1 MTKTQN
7 KFNFKIWLYGL
18 FFSFILLGAIVFMV
32 FKTNNKR
39 LNEQVEI
46 SMSLANRQTLI
57 AQILKEVFF
66 NAELFH
72 QFNIT
77 ASAQEQLYY
86 RNRISQSF
94 KEIENQMDSLRLAQK
109 IEEEEILVRELF
121 FNVQKIKDITLN
133 YLTINTVPDN
143 EKWEQYYL
151 FLAKTKKVGDNLDNY
166 YSRNFTAIDDFDLRE
181 NVEFILIILFF
192 VLSLLTYFVLQ
203 NLIFNFRK
211 SVEFLGIAFEKSL
224 NEEVSELHMSQVY
237 TDLNVIKDKILSTNL
252 FFLEIREFIG
262 NLVNGK
268 LDDNRF
274 SLRGDILS
282 VELENLRLEL
292 ISNKSEIN
300 KREAE
305 TRQRDWINSGLS
317 KFNEIL
323 RLYSGNLQELSSEL
337 ITSLVKYISA
347 IQGGIFITNDEN
359 TEELDLFASF
369 AFNRKKYLDKKIKFG
384 DGLVGTAVTE
394 KRTIYLTELPPDYLE
409 ISSGLG
415 DTKPLALLIVPLL
428 RDNQVF
434 GVLEISSFNLFSA
447 AQIEFVEKVADLT
460 ALTINTEKINHRTV
474 RLLGESQRKSD
485 ELATQEEEMRQNLEE
500 LRATQEESK
509 RREAELLNIID
520 AIENKLMQIIFSP
533 DKRILSVNKKFMELT
548 KINFSAVHEKYLQE
562 MLSSDSV
569 DSLNETWKSALE
581 YKKSE
586 VRFSFNFLK
595 KDFYGIL
602 VPVFEHETGMLLQMR
617 LFLSDVSLFTDII
630 QNLNS
635 TVEHKKTLIDELIQ
649 HQDSLK
655 IGWDK
660 GIHQQKIILNL
671 IFESWSK
678 YMENMKLQV
687 EKKSLIE
694 SDVSKLKEE
703 KEKLTQLNN
712 MLSNQI
718 KQLLS
723 EKYPMKDIDKK
734 YKDWLDSL

>member
-1 MTKTQN
+1 MTKKQN
-7 KFNFKIWLYGL
+7 KLNFKIWLYGL
-18 FFSFILLGAIVFMV
+18 FFSFILLGAIVFLV
-32 FKTNNKR
+32 FRANNKR
-39 LNEQVEI
+39 LREQVEI
-46 SMSLANRQTLI
+46 SLSYAQRQTHI

-86 RNRISQSF
+86 RNRIAQSF
-94 KEIENQMDSLRLAQK
+94 NEIENEIDSLRLAQK
-109 IEEEEILVRELF
+109 IEDEEILVRELF

-133 YLTINTVPDN
+133 YLTVNTVPDN

-166 YSRNFTAIDDFDLRE
+166 YAKNLGGMQDSDFRQSIEL
-181 NVEFILIILFF
+181 ILI
-192 VLSLLTYFVLQ
+192 
-203 NLIFNFRK
+203 LIFFALSVLTFIVLRQLVFNFKK
-211 SVEFLGIAFEKSL
+211 SVYFLGVAFEKSL
-224 NEEVSELHMSQVY
+224 NEEVSELNMSQVY
-237 TDLNVIKDKILSTNL
+237 TDLNVIKNKILSTNK
-252 FFLEIREFIG
+252 FFLEIRDFIG

-268 LDDNRF
+268 LDDSRF
-274 SLRGDILS
+274 SQRSDILS

-300 KREAE
+300 KRETE
-305 TRQRDWINSGLS
+305 TKQRDWINSGLS

-323 RLYSGNLQELSSEL
+323 RIYSGNLQELSSEL
-337 ITSLVKYISA
+337 ITSLVKYIGA
-347 IQGGIFITNDEN
+347 IQGGIFVTNDEN
-359 TEELDLFASF
+359 DEELDLFASF
-369 AFNRKKYLDKKIKFG
+369 AFNRKKYLEKKIKFG

-394 KRTIYLTELPPDYLE
+394 KRTIYLTELPADYLE

-415 DTKPLALLIVPLL
+415 DTKPVALLIVPLL
-428 RDNQVF
+428 RDNKVF
-434 GVLEISSFNLFSA
+434 GVLEISSFSLFSS

-460 ALTINTEKINHRTV
+460 ALTINTEKINQRTV

-520 AIENKLMQIIFSP
+520 AIENKLMQIIFSA
-533 DKRILSVNKKFMELT
+533 DKRIISVNKKFLEYT
-548 KINFSAVHEKYLQE
+548 KINFSAVHEKFVQE
-562 MLSSDSV
+562 LISSDSV
-569 DSLNETWKSALE
+569 ESINQTWNAALE
-581 YKKSE
+581 FKKSE

-602 VPVFEHETGMLLQMR
+602 VPVFDSETGILLQMR
-617 LFLSDVSLFTDII
+617 FFLSDVSLFTDII

-635 TVEHKKTLIDELIQ
+635 SVEHKKTLIDELLQ
-649 HQDSLK
+649 HQDELK
-655 IGWDK
+655 IGWEK
-660 GIHQQKIILNL
+660 GVHQQKIILNL

-678 YMENMKLQV
+678 YLESMKQQHQ
-687 EKKSLIE
+687 KKNQIDIE
-694 SDVSKLKEE
+694 VTKLKDD
-703 KEKLTQLNN
+703 KEKLMQLNN
-712 MLSNQI
+712 LLSNQI

-723 EKYPMKDIDKK
+723 EQYPMQDIDKK